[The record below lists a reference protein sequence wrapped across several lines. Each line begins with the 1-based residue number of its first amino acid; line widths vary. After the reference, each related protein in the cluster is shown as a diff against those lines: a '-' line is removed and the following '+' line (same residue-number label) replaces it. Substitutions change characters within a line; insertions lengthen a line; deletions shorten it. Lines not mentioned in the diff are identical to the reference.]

1 MKLFFTLYN
10 IFSALRISVEKII
23 NFISEKLSDILGGIL
38 FFIMVLP
45 FLILEEF
52 FEFIVNQY
60 KMTNNFKK
68 NYKLFFEWYSEYKK
82 EKKNE
87 K

>member
-23 NFISEKLSDILGGIL
+23 TFISEKLSDILGGIL

>member
-23 NFISEKLSDILGGIL
+23 NFISEKLS
-38 FFIMVLP
+38 
-45 FLILEEF
+45 EF
-52 FEFIVNQY
+52 FEFIVTQY

>member
-52 FEFIVNQY
+52 FEFIVTQY